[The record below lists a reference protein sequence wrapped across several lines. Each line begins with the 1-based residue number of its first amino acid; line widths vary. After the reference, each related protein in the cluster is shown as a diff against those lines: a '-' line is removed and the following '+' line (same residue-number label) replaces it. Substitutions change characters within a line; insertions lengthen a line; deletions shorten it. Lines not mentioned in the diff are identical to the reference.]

1 MITEIQKE
9 ERRNGIGGSDI
20 HHLFNVE
27 PYGCSRYLFMDKRGD
42 IPDYPILES
51 GPIKRGNKME
61 DLIIDEYVEVTGN
74 KVRKVYKTLTHKEYK
89 WAKVHLDGEIISH
102 PRGPGVLECKSVGRH
117 MYMQIKEK
125 GIPDSWVLQM
135 QYGMFIT
142 GRSWA
147 SIAVLW
153 AEQWEFITFEVD
165 RDDEL
170 IANLVEAGES
180 FWKQVEF
187 GPSPDRLD
195 PKDAR
200 CSRCPYR
207 TSCQGAAL
215 LSSVVDT
222 GDIPFE
228 ETISPIVQEL
238 VELESSMADMKVL
251 VDDKKEIIKN
261 MIGDRPVVDCLGYRL
276 HYKPIE
282 SKRINTKKLK
292 SEIPDVYEKYATIS
306 VSRPFK
312 KIAK

>member
-1 MITEIQKE
+1 MITDKQKQ

-27 PYGCSRYLFMDKRGD
+27 PYGCIRYLFMDKRGD
-42 IPDYPILES
+42 IPDYPIIES
-51 GPIKRGNKME
+51 GAIKRGNKME
-61 DLIIDEYVEVTGN
+61 DIIIDEYIEVTGN
-74 KVRKVYKTLTHKEYK
+74 KVRKVYKTLEHKEYK
-89 WAKVHLDGEIISH
+89 WAKVHLDGEIVGN
-102 PRGPGVLECKSVGRH
+102 PNGPGVLECKSVGRH
-117 MYMQIKEK
+117 MFMQIKQD
-125 GIPDSWVLQM
+125 GIPNSWVLQM
-135 QYGMFIT
+135 MHGMFVT
-142 GRSWA
+142 GRTWA

-153 AEQWEFITFEVD
+153 AEQWEFLTFDID

-170 IANLVEAGES
+170 IQNIITQGEM

-187 GPSPDRLD
+187 GPSPERLD
-195 PKDAR
+195 PKDKR
-200 CSRCPYR
+200 CARCPYR

-215 LSSVVDT
+215 LNTVKDT

-228 ETISPIVQEL
+228 DTITPVVQEL
-238 VELESSMADMKVL
+238 VDLETSAAEIKVL
-251 VDDKKEIIKN
+251 IDDKKEIIKD
-261 MIGDRPVVDCLGYRL
+261 MIGDRPVVDCAGYRL

-292 SEIPDVYEKYATIS
+292 VEDPDIYEKYATIS